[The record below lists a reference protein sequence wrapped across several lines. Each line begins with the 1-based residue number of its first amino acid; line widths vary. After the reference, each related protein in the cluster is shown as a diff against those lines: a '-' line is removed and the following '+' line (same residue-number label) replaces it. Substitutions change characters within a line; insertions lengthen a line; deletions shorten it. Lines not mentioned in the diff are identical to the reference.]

1 MIKQN
6 LILVCLSTVFLAVIA
21 GVVSAQNVKRTTTK
35 TDRFD
40 FGAGGTVSI
49 IGAPAGS
56 ITVVGSS
63 KNEIEITAQIEI
75 QAGSEA
81 DLDRLSQVTT
91 FLTDESL
98 GRVSI
103 ISSGTHNK
111 LGDKK
116 AWKKFSKGL
125 LGLPFKIDYVIS
137 LPRYTDLEISG
148 GKGDLSVSGVEGAL
162 KITSVESNAK
172 LDLIGGGVSATFGT
186 GTVDITMPNRS
197 WRGNAIDVALSSGT
211 MSVHLPSS
219 ISAEID
225 ATILKTGKIESAFVD
240 FKPRTRNVPFTER
253 SIIAKAGSG
262 GISMKFTVGDGT
274 LKLLRV
280 AKPN

>member
-1 MIKQN
+1 MIKRN
-6 LILVCLSTVFLAVIA
+6 LLLVCLSTVFISCMVL
-21 GVVSAQNVKRTTTK
+21 GSSAQTLKRTTTK

-40 FGAGGTVSI
+40 FGSGGTVSI
-49 IGAPAGS
+49 TGAPNGS
-56 ITVVGSS
+56 IRVVGNA

-75 QAGSEA
+75 QAASEA
-81 DLDRLSQVTT
+81 DLDRLAKVTT
-91 FLTDESL
+91 FGTDESL

-116 AWKKFSKGL
+116 AWKKFPKSL

-137 LPRYTDLEISG
+137 LPKFTDLEING
-148 GKGDLSVSGVEGAL
+148 GKGDLSVSGIEGAL

-172 LDLIGGGVSATFGT
+172 LDLIGGGVSVTFGS

-197 WRGNAIDVALSSGT
+197 WRGNAIDAALSSGT

-219 ISAEID
+219 ISAELD
-225 ATILKTGKIESAFVD
+225 ATILKSGKIENAFVD
-240 FKPRTRNVPFTER
+240 FKPRTRNAPFTDR
-253 SIIAKAGSG
+253 SILAKAGSG

-274 LKLLRV
+274 LKLLRID
-280 AKPN
+280 KGN

>member
-1 MIKQN
+1 MIKRN
-6 LILVCLSTVFLAVIA
+6 LILVCISTVFLTVIA
-21 GVVSAQNVKRTTTK
+21 GVVSAQTVKRTTTK

-81 DLDRLSQVTT
+81 DLDRLAQVTT
-91 FLTDESL
+91 FGTDESL

-116 AWKKFSKGL
+116 AWKKFPKGL

-186 GTVDITMPNRS
+186 GTVVITMPNRS
-197 WRGNAIDVALSSGT
+197 WRGNAIDAALSSGT

-219 ISAEID
+219 VSAEID
-225 ATILKTGKIESAFVD
+225 ATILKEGKIESAFLD
-240 FKPRTRNVPFTER
+240 FKPRTRTVPFTER

>member
-1 MIKQN
+1 MF
-6 LILVCLSTVFLAVIA
+6 VCLSTLFIS
-21 GVVSAQNVKRTTTK
+21 VVALSSSAQTLKRTTTK

-40 FGAGGTVSI
+40 FGSGGTVSI
-49 IGAPAGS
+49 IGAPTGS
-56 ITVVGSS
+56 ITVVGNT

-75 QAGSEA
+75 QAASEA
-81 DLDRLSQVTT
+81 DLDRLAKVTT
-91 FLTDESL
+91 FGTDESL

-116 AWKKFSKGL
+116 AWKKFPKSL

-137 LPRYTDLEISG
+137 LPRYTDLEING
-148 GKGDLSVSGVEGAL
+148 GKGDLSVSGIEGAL

-172 LDLIGGGVSATFGT
+172 LDLIGGGVSATFGS

-197 WRGNAIDVALSSGT
+197 WRGNAIDAALSSGT

-219 ISAEID
+219 ISAELD
-225 ATILKTGKIESAFVD
+225 ATILKSGKIENAFVD
-240 FKPRTRNVPFTER
+240 FKPRTRNVPFTDR
-253 SIIAKAGSG
+253 SILAKAGSG

-280 AKPN
+280 AKADS

>member
-1 MIKQN
+1 M
-6 LILVCLSTVFLAVIA
+6 LVCLSTVFLAVVT
-21 GVVSAQNVKRTTTK
+21 GVVSAQTVKRITTK

-40 FGAGGTVSI
+40 FGSGGTVSI
-49 IGAPAGS
+49 IGAPTGT
-56 ITVVGSS
+56 ITVVGSQ
-63 KNEIEITAQIEI
+63 KNEIEITAKIEI

-81 DLDRLSQVTT
+81 ELDRLAQVTT
-91 FLTDESL
+91 FGTDESL
-98 GRVSI
+98 GRVTI

-116 AWKKFSKGL
+116 EWKKFPKAL
-125 LGLPFKIDYVIS
+125 LGLPFSIDYVVS

-162 KITSVESNAK
+162 KLTSVESNSK
-172 LDLIGGGVSATFGT
+172 LDLIGGGVSATFGS

-211 MSVHLPSS
+211 MSVHLPAS

-225 ATILKTGKIESAFVD
+225 ATIVKTGKIENAFVD
-240 FKPRTRNVPFTER
+240 FKPRTRTVPFTER
-253 SIIAKAGSG
+253 SILAKAGSG

-280 AKPN
+280 EKPVQ